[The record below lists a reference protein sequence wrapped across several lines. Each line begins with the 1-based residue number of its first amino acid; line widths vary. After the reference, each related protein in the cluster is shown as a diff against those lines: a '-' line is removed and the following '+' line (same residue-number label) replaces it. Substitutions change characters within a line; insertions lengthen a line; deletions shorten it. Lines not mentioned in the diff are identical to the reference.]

1 MKKSVVLSLAVCMTL
16 VCAAACG
23 ERTPSSGGSSTT
35 SESRV
40 PWETAKANAKKITIY
55 LDESNVYGSYIQ
67 GSEEAYVKNAIE
79 KKFYEDTG
87 NAVNIEI
94 LYCTH
99 ETFSNSFSGVMTTG
113 RWDAAVSYLGQ
124 AGLEETVL
132 NQDVAMDISDLVSA
146 YGDHISEA
154 VDQEAFYAVTTLTA
168 EVIGVPSVVKTKTRG
183 LLARKDYMTRVGYT
197 ESAEEAAASGGSL
210 KLCKTIDDFNDMLVK
225 MKAQIPECTTPL
237 IGNSYDLEFTV
248 LAGVCGT
255 AGYQYK
261 SVIYNDDGTVKEV
274 VPGWLSEGYGKMLDY
289 AYYWQKNG
297 LWESDNRVVSDEVRI
312 TNFSNGKSGV
322 YCADPN
328 IMNLIS
334 VARQVKTV
342 DKDVEFAILSPL
354 DAVDESGKA
363 IENSGAFVE
372 NSRTTDCL
380 IINKKSQNAE
390 LLIKYL
396 DWMYSSVDNYEL
408 CRYGVKGEHWIDAGE
423 GFYKYPENLADRYFI
438 NPPYSGAFA
447 LLHNDEFAYR
457 LYASYSEEELGWIE
471 KVENSRGMKNETDGM
486 LFYNMPQTINSNFR
500 LAENNIYLNCAT
512 KAWTGVA
519 DPALTYGGENGEYAA
534 YRKQAGD
541 YIEWLTTQYKLYLQS
556 RAL

>member
-132 NQDVAMDISDLVSA
+132 NQDVAMDISDLVSCLRRPYFRA
-146 YGDHISEA
+146 DGSGGLLCRYDAHRRGDRGP
-154 VDQEAFYAVTTLTA
+154 F
-168 EVIGVPSVVKTKTRG
+168 GGKTKTRG

-248 LAGVCGT
+248 LAGVWRHG
-255 AGYQYK
+255 GL
-261 SVIYNDDGTVKEV
+261 SV
-274 VPGWLSEGYGKMLDY
+274 
-289 AYYWQKNG
+289 
-297 LWESDNRVVSDEVRI
+297 
-312 TNFSNGKSGV
+312 
-322 YCADPN
+322 
-328 IMNLIS
+328 
-334 VARQVKTV
+334 
-342 DKDVEFAILSPL
+342 
-354 DAVDESGKA
+354 
-363 IENSGAFVE
+363 
-372 NSRTTDCL
+372 
-380 IINKKSQNAE
+380 
-390 LLIKYL
+390 
-396 DWMYSSVDNYEL
+396 
-408 CRYGVKGEHWIDAGE
+408 
-423 GFYKYPENLADRYFI
+423 
-438 NPPYSGAFA
+438 
-447 LLHNDEFAYR
+447 
-457 LYASYSEEELGWIE
+457 
-471 KVENSRGMKNETDGM
+471 
-486 LFYNMPQTINSNFR
+486 
-500 LAENNIYLNCAT
+500 
-512 KAWTGVA
+512 
-519 DPALTYGGENGEYAA
+519 
-534 YRKQAGD
+534 
-541 YIEWLTTQYKLYLQS
+541 
-556 RAL
+556 